1 MTRYACLFILN
12 MFQIFHPHAV
22 VQFNNCHRWFQGFV
36 ANDVETEQIVH
47 DASTLSFQNGGYT
60 SFVQLR
66 GSVPLFWSQV
76 HNRNQNVSYLTK
88 SW

>member
-1 MTRYACLFILN
+1 M
-12 MFQIFHPHAV
+12 
-22 VQFNNCHRWFQGFV
+22 QGFV

-47 DASTLSFQNGGYT
+47 DASTLSFKNGGYT

-76 HNRNQNVSYLTK
+76 RKYIIWMETHA
-88 SW
+88 WW

>member
-1 MTRYACLFILN
+1 M
-12 MFQIFHPHAV
+12 
-22 VQFNNCHRWFQGFV
+22 

-47 DASTLSFQNGGYT
+47 DASTLSFKSGGYT

-76 HNRNQNVSYLTK
+76 GNKFRNWKHGWRLK
-88 SW
+88 SLLIFNKAIKVKLDFIVKKY